1 MGQLQEAG
9 VTEAP
14 PEDSGD
20 LLAGRS
26 PVTCLECAGS
36 IPRVSIPGST
46 LPPPRRPGG
55 RISNRVTKTLFGGH
69 GVGPVPSVQSVLFSS
84 SFHKPSNK

>member
-1 MGQLQEAG
+1 MGRLREAG

-36 IPRVSIPGST
+36 VPRVSIPGST

-55 RISNRVTKTLFGGH
+55 RISNRVTKTLFGWTRSWAGSERPEC
-69 GVGPVPSVQSVLFSS
+69 PVFFRLPQTL
-84 SFHKPSNK
+84 